1 MAKSRGVLSSLSLF
15 FGALLLI
22 SGLIFT
28 LQGLGIV
35 GPSSS
40 FMYNSSAWIMYGLLI
55 LVVGAIVAIAGL
67 KLRPHPVPIAKQNT

>member
-15 FGALLLI
+15 FGALFLI

-40 FMYNSSAWIMYGLLI
+40 FMYQSSAWITYGLII
-55 LVVGAIVAIAGL
+55 LVVGATVAFVGI
-67 KLRPHPVPIAKQNT
+67 KIRPRPVPITQEN